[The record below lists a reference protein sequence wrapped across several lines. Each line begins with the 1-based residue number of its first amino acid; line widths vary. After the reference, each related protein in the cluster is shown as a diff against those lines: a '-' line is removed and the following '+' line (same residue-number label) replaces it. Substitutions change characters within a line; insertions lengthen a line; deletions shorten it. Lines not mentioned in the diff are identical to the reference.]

1 VQKAQLSFVEKPG
14 LPARKGGAHGS
25 TRFLPLRAMREKG
38 MPSRVK
44 TKDANKKFEVAD
56 VSRKPQQGR
65 SKASLERMLT
75 AGREL
80 MLERGS
86 EEFTLQEVSERGQ
99 VSIGSIY
106 LRFESK
112 DNLVRGVIA
121 EALDALNADED
132 QLLERLALDCKT
144 LATFVPAYVEGYAE
158 VLRRHAPL
166 LRLTMERAA
175 SDPLVSA
182 PGKQSA
188 LRAETNATNAMLTH
202 ASEFG
207 GQDHKVKAQ
216 SAYHIVF
223 ATLAR
228 QLSLGSS
235 GEAVHDYDWN
245 LLKREM
251 ARMMLAYFQAD

>member
-1 VQKAQLSFVEKPG
+1 MASGLRKKNTGPAFAVE
-14 LPARKGGAHGS
+14 
-25 TRFLPLRAMREKG
+25 
-38 MPSRVK
+38 
-44 TKDANKKFEVAD
+44 N

-65 SKASLERMLT
+65 SKASLERMLV

-121 EALDALNADED
+121 EALKALAAAEDELLA
-132 QLLERLALDCKT
+132 QLESDCKD

-175 SDPLVSA
+175 FDPLVSA
-182 PGKQSA
+182 PGKESA
-188 LRAETNATNAMLTH
+188 LRAEANGTNAMLAH
-202 ASEFG
+202 AAEFG
-207 GQDHKVKAQ
+207 GNDHKVKAQ
-216 SAYHIVF
+216 SAFHIVF

-245 LLKREM
+245 LLKRELG
-251 ARMMLAYFQAD
+251 RMCLAYFRAD

>member
-1 VQKAQLSFVEKPG
+1 MARGLRKKNTSPAFGVE
-14 LPARKGGAHGS
+14 
-25 TRFLPLRAMREKG
+25 
-38 MPSRVK
+38 
-44 TKDANKKFEVAD
+44 D

-65 SKASLERMLT
+65 SKASLERMLA

-112 DNLVRGVIA
+112 DNLVRGIIA
-121 EALDALNADED
+121 EALEALRSEETA
-132 QLLERLALDCKT
+132 LLGRLASDCQD
-144 LATFVPAYVEGYAE
+144 LSSFVPAYVEGYAE

-166 LRLTMERAA
+166 LRMTMERA
-175 SDPLVSA
+175 SFDPQVSA
-182 PGKQSA
+182 PGKEHA
-188 LRAETNATNAMLTH
+188 LRAELESTEAMLAH
-202 ASEFG
+202 SAEFG
-207 GQDHKVKAQ
+207 GSDHRIKAQ
-216 SAYHIVF
+216 SAYHIIF

-245 LLKREM
+245 LLKREL
-251 ARMMLAYFQAD
+251 ARMCLAYFRAD

>member
-1 VQKAQLSFVEKPG
+1 MHGGLRKKSTAPAFAVE
-14 LPARKGGAHGS
+14 
-25 TRFLPLRAMREKG
+25 
-38 MPSRVK
+38 
-44 TKDANKKFEVAD
+44 D

-65 SKASLERMLT
+65 SKASLERMLA

-121 EALDALNADED
+121 EALEVLRAEESALLD
-132 QLLERLALDCKT
+132 RLAKDCKD
-144 LATFVPAYVEGYAE
+144 LASFVPAYVEGYAE

-166 LRLTMERAA
+166 LRLTMERA
-175 SDPLVSA
+175 SYDPQVSA
-182 PGKQSA
+182 PGKENA
-188 LRAETNATNAMLTH
+188 LRAEHDSTEAMLAH

-207 GQDHKVKAQ
+207 GSDPRVKAQ

-245 LLKREM
+245 LLKRELG
-251 ARMMLAYFQAD
+251 RMCLAYFRAN

>member
-1 VQKAQLSFVEKPG
+1 MAGAAKKKQGNSAFAVE
-14 LPARKGGAHGS
+14 
-25 TRFLPLRAMREKG
+25 
-38 MPSRVK
+38 
-44 TKDANKKFEVAD
+44 N

-65 SKASLERMLT
+65 SKASLERMLA

-80 MLERGS
+80 MIERGS
-86 EEFTLQEVSERGQ
+86 EDFTLQEVSEHGN

-121 EALDALNADED
+121 EALEELAEAEGALLAR
-132 QLLERLALDCKT
+132 LEKDCANLAE
-144 LATFVPAYVEGYAE
+144 FVPQYVEGYAE
-158 VLRRHAPL
+158 VLREHAPL
-166 LRLTMERAA
+166 LRQTMERAA
-175 SDPLVSA
+175 IDPLVSA
-182 PGKQSA
+182 PGKQHD
-188 LRAETNATNAMLTH
+188 LRAEEQSTQAMLAH
-202 ASEFG
+202 SAEFG
-207 GQDHKVKAQ
+207 GKDHRVKAQ
-216 SAYHIVF
+216 SAYHIIF

-251 ARMMLAYFQAD
+251 GRMCLAYLRAD

>member
-1 VQKAQLSFVEKPG
+1 LRTKRGLSALG
-14 LPARKGGAHGS
+14 APARDDELERGLLMPAG
-25 TRFLPLRAMREKG
+25 LR
-38 MPSRVK
+38 
-44 TKDANKKFEVAD
+44 KKNTAPAFAVGD
-56 VSRKPQQGR
+56 VSRRPQQGR
-65 SKASLERMLT
+65 SKASLERMLA

-121 EALDALNADED
+121 DALEVLKQDED
-132 QLLERLALDCKT
+132 ALLDRLGNDCND
-144 LATFVPAYVEGYAE
+144 LASFVSAYVEGYAE

-175 SDPLVSA
+175 TDPLVSG
-182 PGKQSA
+182 PGKESA
-188 LRAETNATNAMLTH
+188 LRAEANATNAMLVH
-202 ASEFG
+202 VGEFG

-251 ARMMLAYFQAD
+251 ARMCLAYFRAD

>member
-1 VQKAQLSFVEKPG
+1 MPSG
-14 LPARKGGAHGS
+14 
-25 TRFLPLRAMREKG
+25 LRAKNTAPAFAVG
-38 MPSRVK
+38 
-44 TKDANKKFEVAD
+44 D

-65 SKASLERMLT
+65 SKASLERMLA

-121 EALDALNADED
+121 EALE
-132 QLLERLALDCKT
+132 T
-144 LATFVPAYVEGYAE
+144 LAREEKALFAKLTDECPTLADYVPAYVEGYAE
-158 VLRRHAPL
+158 VLRQHAPL
-166 LRLTMERAA
+166 LRLTMERA
-175 SDPLVSA
+175 SFDPLVSA
-182 PGKQSA
+182 PGKQEA
-188 LRAETNATNAMLTH
+188 LRAENSAAEGFLAH
-202 ASEFG
+202 AAEFG
-207 GQDHKVKAQ
+207 GSDHKVKAQ

-228 QLSLGSS
+228 QLSLGST

-245 LLKREM
+245 LLKRELGQM
-251 ARMMLAYFQAD
+251 CLAYFRAD

>member
-1 VQKAQLSFVEKPG
+1 MVSGLRQKNTA
-14 LPARKGGAHGS
+14 PAFA
-25 TRFLPLRAMREKG
+25 
-38 MPSRVK
+38 
-44 TKDANKKFEVAD
+44 VAD

-65 SKASLERMLT
+65 SKASLERMLA

-121 EALDALNADED
+121 QALEVLAADED
-132 QLLERLALDCKT
+132 ELLGRLDRDCKD
-144 LATFVPAYVEGYAE
+144 LASFVPAYVEGYAE

-175 SDPLVSA
+175 FDPLVSA
-182 PGKQSA
+182 PGKESA
-188 LRAETNATNAMLTH
+188 LRAETNATNAMLAH
-202 ASEFG
+202 GGEFG
-207 GQDHKVKAQ
+207 GSDHKVKAQ
-216 SAYHIVF
+216 SSYHIVF

-251 ARMMLAYFQAD
+251 ARMVLAYFRAD

>member
-1 VQKAQLSFVEKPG
+1 MAGGTRKKIAASAFAVE
-14 LPARKGGAHGS
+14 
-25 TRFLPLRAMREKG
+25 
-38 MPSRVK
+38 
-44 TKDANKKFEVAD
+44 D
-56 VSRKPQQGR
+56 VSRMPQQGR
-65 SKASLERMLT
+65 SKASLERML
-75 AGREL
+75 AAAREL
-80 MLERGS
+80 MVERGS

-121 EALDALNADED
+121 KALEVLSRDED
-132 QLLERLALDCKT
+132 ELLLRLERDHKDLAS
-144 LATFVPAYVEGYAE
+144 FVSAYVDGYAE
-158 VLRRHAPL
+158 VLRLHAPL
-166 LRLTMERAA
+166 LRMTMERAA
-175 SDPLVSA
+175 SDPQVSA
-182 PGKQSA
+182 PGKESA
-188 LRAETNATNAMLTH
+188 LRAETNATNAMLAH
-202 ASEFG
+202 SAEFG
-207 GQDHKVKAQ
+207 GKDQKIKAQ

-251 ARMMLAYFQAD
+251 ARMVLAYFRAD

>member
-1 VQKAQLSFVEKPG
+1 MAGGLKKKNVAPAFAVE
-14 LPARKGGAHGS
+14 
-25 TRFLPLRAMREKG
+25 
-38 MPSRVK
+38 
-44 TKDANKKFEVAD
+44 D

-65 SKASLERMLT
+65 SKASLERMLA
-75 AGREL
+75 AGRAL

-121 EALDALNADED
+121 EALDALGAEETA
-132 QLLERLALDCKT
+132 LLDRLAAQSST
-144 LATFVPAYVEGYAE
+144 LADFVPAYVEGYAE
-158 VLRRHAPL
+158 ILRKHAPL
-166 LRLTMERAA
+166 LRLTMERA
-175 SDPLVSA
+175 SFDPLVSA
-182 PGKQSA
+182 PGKEHA
-188 LRAETNATNAMLTH
+188 LRAESDSTNAML
-202 ASEFG
+202 AFAGEFG
-207 GQDHKVKAQ
+207 GTVDHKVKAQ
-216 SAYHIVF
+216 SAYHIIF

-245 LLKREM
+245 LLKRELASM
-251 ARMMLAYFQAD
+251 CLAYFRAS